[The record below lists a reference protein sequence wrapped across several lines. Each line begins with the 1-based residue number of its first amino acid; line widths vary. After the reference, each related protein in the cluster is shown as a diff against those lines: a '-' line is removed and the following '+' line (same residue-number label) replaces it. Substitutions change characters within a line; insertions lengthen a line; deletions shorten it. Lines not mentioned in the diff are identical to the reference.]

1 MEKIKQKVKGVY
13 SILRKAFEKFPL
25 TILTVIILT
34 LISVTNIDNNF
45 IPDNLLGKIFYFGII
60 FASSNFFI
68 ETKFE
73 ENIKKRKI
81 AYIIATIISLI
92 FTLLLDIDTI
102 ISGTVDKGFD
112 ITIFRWTITYGVIIN
127 LAAIYFNF
135 KRSGKTFEE
144 YVTTVFVN
152 NLKTM
157 IIYGI
162 LAIGSMIISAVFIY
176 LILNGKGYIFILKVE
191 TLIFGIYCIPTI
203 IYAFYDMEKEHSKFS
218 KIIIKNIL
226 GTLVIIAFAIIYMY
240 IIKIIVLAQIPSNEI
255 FRILMGLFILGCPIW
270 TMAQSFDENKLID
283 KINSK
288 LPLLFIPFVFLQM
301 YSIGVRIISHGVTEF
316 RYLAVM
322 LIIFEIVYIFM
333 YLKKKE
339 KIGNILLILSV
350 LVAISLV
357 VPCINMFNISAI
369 SQYNYLKIVENK
381 SEYSD
386 EEKQKI
392 NGAYSYFKTS
402 VYGDKYLNKISSE
415 NIEKI
420 KNMKKEVKINDNY
433 IYATADIKSLDVEGY
448 NKLYEISSNRY
459 SNSYSTFSGVK
470 TNIKET
476 FKDIEIEL
484 NDNKNI
490 KVNLSSEIQNYFNHK
505 DKFSE
510 YFKNNY
516 EIKLDNERKLVLKH
530 ISIYLDEDENV
541 ESYSFTGYLLEK

>member
-1 MEKIKQKVKGVY
+1 KSLY
-13 SILRKAFEKFPL
+13 YILKNAFEKFPL

-34 LISVTNIDNNF
+34 LISVVNIDNNF
-45 IPDNLLGKIFYFGII
+45 IPDEILGKIFYFGII
-60 FASSNFFI
+60 FASSNFLI

-73 ENIKKRKI
+73 ENIKKRRI
-81 AYIIATIISLI
+81 AYIIAAIISLI

-102 ISGTVDKGFD
+102 ISGTVDKSFNL
-112 ITIFRWTITYGVIIN
+112 TILRWTITYCVIIN

-152 NLKTM
+152 NLKNM

-162 LAIGSMIISAVFIY
+162 LAIGALIVSAVFIY
-176 LILNGKGYIFILKVE
+176 LILNGKGYMFILRVE
-191 TLIFGIYCIPTI
+191 TLIFGMYYIPTI
-203 IYAFYDMEKEHSKFS
+203 IYAFYDMEKEHSKFF
-218 KIIIKNIL
+218 KIVIKNIL
-226 GTLVIIAFAIIYMY
+226 DTLVIIAFAIIYMY
-240 IIKIIVLAQIPSNEI
+240 IIKIIILRQIPSNEI

-270 TMAQSFDENKLID
+270 TMAQSFNENKLID

-288 LPLLFIPFVFLQM
+288 LPLLFIPFIFLQM

-322 LIIFEIVYIFM
+322 LIIFEIIYIFM

-339 KIGNILLILSV
+339 KIENILLILSA
-350 LVAISLV
+350 LTAISLV
-357 VPCINMFNISAI
+357 IPFINMFNISAI